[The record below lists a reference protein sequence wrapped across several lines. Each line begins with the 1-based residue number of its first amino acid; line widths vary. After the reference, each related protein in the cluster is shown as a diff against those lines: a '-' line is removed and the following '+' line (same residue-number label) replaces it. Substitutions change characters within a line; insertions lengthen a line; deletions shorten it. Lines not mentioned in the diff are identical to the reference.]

1 MEVVGE
7 WIFELR
13 GREKASW
20 SRSQSRTNLN
30 GGELE
35 EKRDERIEGTGISGI
50 DKDEKGDGRSN
61 PGPT

>member
-35 EKRDERIEGTGISGI
+35 EKGDGQKEGTEISGI
-50 DKDEKGDGRSN
+50 NKDEKGDGRSN